1 MIYLFNDIL
10 FYHMSNFIISARKYR
25 PVNFDD
31 VIGQKVITNT
41 LKEAI
46 KNNKLA
52 QALLF
57 TGPRGVGK
65 TSCARIVARELN
77 NFEISDDNSYN
88 IFELDAASNN
98 GVEGIRNLI
107 EQTRIPPQTGKFK
120 VYIIDEVH
128 MLSSGAFNAFL
139 KTLEEPP
146 AHCVFI
152 LATTEKHKI
161 IPTILS
167 RCQIYNFKRITNEG
181 IVDHL
186 KNICKLEKIKFEDN
200 ALIQIAN
207 KSDGAMRD
215 ALQLFDKVVGVN
227 KELTSKLVSEN
238 LNTVDFETYIKLFEF
253 INNNDIP
260 NLIVEI
266 NSVLDN
272 GISGDIFISGL
283 SSFFRDVLV
292 CKNKLSQNLVNY
304 DEANFKFLLDVSSK
318 VDYNYLIEYMNILND
333 AEINFQKS
341 INQKLLIELTMLKI
355 VSLEYNE
362 EKKKF
367 KYKLIP
373 TFRFQEQV
381 FLQESI
387 NAQEQKKKTPLA
399 NIKIENFKT
408 STLSLKSIQ
417 KNKEIESES
426 EVQDDHFEE
435 KLVTIED
442 VLELWDEYIQ
452 IQEDKG
458 RYNIASILRISTPTL
473 KENHIHY
480 KVSNNTSALEIDLE
494 KHQLVQFLRNRL
506 KAKIELILTTDK
518 TIDKKLTYTN
528 KDKYNLLKEKNPLIE
543 ELKNTFKLSI

>member
-1 MIYLFNDIL
+1 
-10 FYHMSNFIISARKYR
+10 MSNFIISARKYR

-186 KNICKLEKIKFEDN
+186 KNICQLEKIKFEDD

-238 LNTVDFETYIKLFEF
+238 LNTVNIETYIKLFEF

-292 CKNKLSQNLVNY
+292 CKNKLSENLVNY
-304 DEANFKFLLDVSSK
+304 NEANFKLLSDVSSK

-381 FLQESI
+381 FLQDSN

-435 KLVTIED
+435 KVVTIED

-458 RYNIASILRISTPTL
+458 RYNIASILRISTPNL

-494 KHQLVQFLRNRL
+494 KHQLVQYLRNRL

-528 KDKYNLLKEKNPLIE
+528 KDKYNLLREKNPLIE

>member
-1 MIYLFNDIL
+1 
-10 FYHMSNFIISARKYR
+10 MSNFIISARKYR
-25 PVNFDD
+25 PLNFDD

-186 KNICKLEKIKFEDN
+186 KNICKLEKIKFEDD

-304 DEANFKFLLDVSSK
+304 NEANFKVLLDVSSK

-341 INQKLLIELTMLKI
+341 INQKLLIELTILKI

-381 FLQESI
+381 FLQDSN

-426 EVQDDHFEE
+426 DVQDDHFEE
-435 KLVTIED
+435 KLATIED
-442 VLELWDEYIQ
+442 VTELWGEYIQ
-452 IQEDKG
+452 IQEEKG

-528 KDKYNLLKEKNPLIE
+528 KDKYNLLKEKNPFIE

>member
-1 MIYLFNDIL
+1 
-10 FYHMSNFIISARKYR
+10 MSNFIISARKYR

-167 RCQIYNFKRITNEG
+167 RCQIYNFKRITNDG

-186 KNICKLEKIKFEDN
+186 KNICQLEKIKFEDD
-200 ALIQIAN
+200 ALVQIAN

-253 INNNDIP
+253 INKNDIP

-304 DEANFKFLLDVSSK
+304 NEANFKLLLDVSSK

-381 FLQESI
+381 FLQDSN
-387 NAQEQKKKTPLA
+387 NALEQKKKTPLA

>member
-1 MIYLFNDIL
+1 
-10 FYHMSNFIISARKYR
+10 MSNFIISARKYR

-186 KNICKLEKIKFEDN
+186 KNICQLEKIKFEDD
-200 ALIQIAN
+200 ALVQIAN

-253 INNNDIP
+253 INKNDIP

-304 DEANFKFLLDVSSK
+304 NEANFKLLLDVSSK

-381 FLQESI
+381 FLQDSN
-387 NAQEQKKKTPLA
+387 NALEQKKKAPLA

-435 KLVTIED
+435 KVVTIED

-543 ELKNTFKLSI
+543 ELKNAFKLSI

>member
-1 MIYLFNDIL
+1 
-10 FYHMSNFIISARKYR
+10 MSNFIISARKYR

-253 INNNDIP
+253 INKNDIP
-260 NLIVEI
+260 NLIVEV

-283 SSFFRDVLV
+283 SSFFRDALV

-304 DEANFKFLLDVSSK
+304 DEANFKLLLDVSSK

-362 EKKKF
+362 EKK
-367 KYKLIP
+367 
-373 TFRFQEQV
+373 
-381 FLQESI
+381 
-387 NAQEQKKKTPLA
+387 
-399 NIKIENFKT
+399 
-408 STLSLKSIQ
+408 
-417 KNKEIESES
+417 
-426 EVQDDHFEE
+426 
-435 KLVTIED
+435 
-442 VLELWDEYIQ
+442 
-452 IQEDKG
+452 
-458 RYNIASILRISTPTL
+458 
-473 KENHIHY
+473 
-480 KVSNNTSALEIDLE
+480 
-494 KHQLVQFLRNRL
+494 
-506 KAKIELILTTDK
+506 
-518 TIDKKLTYTN
+518 
-528 KDKYNLLKEKNPLIE
+528 NLNLN
-543 ELKNTFKLSI
+543 

>member
-1 MIYLFNDIL
+1 
-10 FYHMSNFIISARKYR
+10 MSNFIISARKYR

-186 KNICKLEKIKFEDN
+186 KNICQLEKIKFEDD

-238 LNTVDFETYIKLFEF
+238 LNTVNIETYIKLFEF

-304 DEANFKFLLDVSSK
+304 NEANFKLLLDVSSK

-381 FLQESI
+381 FLQDSN
-387 NAQEQKKKTPLA
+387 NALEQKKKTPLA

-435 KLVTIED
+435 KVVTIED

-458 RYNIASILRISTPTL
+458 RYNIASILRISTPNL

-528 KDKYNLLKEKNPLIE
+528 KDKYNLLREKNPLIE

>member
-1 MIYLFNDIL
+1 
-10 FYHMSNFIISARKYR
+10 MSNFIISARKYR

-31 VIGQKVITNT
+31 VIGQKLITNT

-107 EQTRIPPQTGKFK
+107 EQTRIPPQKGKFK

-186 KNICKLEKIKFEDN
+186 KNICKLEKIKFEDD
-200 ALIQIAN
+200 ALTQIAN

-304 DEANFKFLLDVSSK
+304 DEANFKLLLDVSSK

-381 FLQESI
+381 FLQDSN

-506 KAKIELILTTDK
+506 KSKIELILTTDK

-528 KDKYNLLKEKNPLIE
+528 KDKYNLLREKNPLIE
-543 ELKNTFKLSI
+543 ELKNAFKLSI

>member
-1 MIYLFNDIL
+1 
-10 FYHMSNFIISARKYR
+10 MSNFIISARKYR

-304 DEANFKFLLDVSSK
+304 DEANFKLLLDVSSK

-381 FLQESI
+381 FLQDSN

-528 KDKYNLLKEKNPLIE
+528 KDKYNLLREKNPLIE

>member
-1 MIYLFNDIL
+1 
-10 FYHMSNFIISARKYR
+10 MSNFIISARKYR

-253 INNNDIP
+253 INKNDIP
-260 NLIVEI
+260 NLIVEV

-283 SSFFRDVLV
+283 SSFFRDALV

-304 DEANFKFLLDVSSK
+304 DEANFKLLLDVSSK

-381 FLQESI
+381 FLQDSI

-506 KAKIELILTTDK
+506 KAKIELVLTTDK

-543 ELKNTFKLSI
+543 ELKNIFKLSI

>member
-1 MIYLFNDIL
+1 
-10 FYHMSNFIISARKYR
+10 MSNFIISARKYR

-253 INNNDIP
+253 INKNDIP
-260 NLIVEI
+260 NLIVEV

-304 DEANFKFLLDVSSK
+304 DEANFKLLLDVSSK

-381 FLQESI
+381 FLQDSI

>member
-1 MIYLFNDIL
+1 
-10 FYHMSNFIISARKYR
+10 MSNFIISARKYR

-215 ALQLFDKVVGVN
+215 ALQLFDKVMRQEQETN
-227 KELTSKLVSEN
+227 IEFLEKSISAKLVSEN

-304 DEANFKFLLDVSSK
+304 DEANFKLLLDVSSK

-381 FLQESI
+381 FLQDSN
-387 NAQEQKKKTPLA
+387 NALEQKKKTPLA

-417 KNKEIESES
+417 KNKEIESEPD
-426 EVQDDHFEE
+426 VQDDHFEE

>member
-1 MIYLFNDIL
+1 
-10 FYHMSNFIISARKYR
+10 
-25 PVNFDD
+25 
-31 VIGQKVITNT
+31 
-41 LKEAI
+41 
-46 KNNKLA
+46 
-52 QALLF
+52 
-57 TGPRGVGK
+57 
-65 TSCARIVARELN
+65 
-77 NFEISDDNSYN
+77 
-88 IFELDAASNN
+88 
-98 GVEGIRNLI
+98 
-107 EQTRIPPQTGKFK
+107 
-120 VYIIDEVH
+120 
-128 MLSSGAFNAFL
+128 
-139 KTLEEPP
+139 
-146 AHCVFI
+146 
-152 LATTEKHKI
+152 
-161 IPTILS
+161 
-167 RCQIYNFKRITNEG
+167 
-181 IVDHL
+181 
-186 KNICKLEKIKFEDN
+186 
-200 ALIQIAN
+200 
-207 KSDGAMRD
+207 MRD

-304 DEANFKFLLDVSSK
+304 NEANFKLLLDVSSK

-381 FLQESI
+381 FLQDSN

-494 KHQLVQFLRNRL
+494 KHQLVQYLRNRL

-543 ELKNTFKLSI
+543 ELKNAFKLSI

>member
-1 MIYLFNDIL
+1 
-10 FYHMSNFIISARKYR
+10 MSNFIISARKYR

-186 KNICKLEKIKFEDN
+186 KNICQLEKIKFEDD

-238 LNTVDFETYIKLFEF
+238 LNTVNIETYIKLFEF

-304 DEANFKFLLDVSSK
+304 NEANFKLLLDVSSK
-318 VDYNYLIEYMNILND
+318 VDYNYLIEYMNILNN

-381 FLQESI
+381 FLQDSN
-387 NAQEQKKKTPLA
+387 NALEQKKKTPLA

-435 KLVTIED
+435 KVVTIED

-458 RYNIASILRISTPTL
+458 RYNIASILRISTPNL

-494 KHQLVQFLRNRL
+494 KHQLVQYLRNRL

-528 KDKYNLLKEKNPLIE
+528 KDKYNLLREKNPLIE

>member
-1 MIYLFNDIL
+1 
-10 FYHMSNFIISARKYR
+10 MSNFIISARKYR

-186 KNICKLEKIKFEDN
+186 KNICQLEKIKFEDD
-200 ALIQIAN
+200 ALVQIAN

-253 INNNDIP
+253 INKNDIP

-304 DEANFKFLLDVSSK
+304 NEANFKLLLDVSSK

-381 FLQESI
+381 FLQDSN
-387 NAQEQKKKTPLA
+387 NALEQKKKTPLA

-506 KAKIELILTTDK
+506 KAKIELILTIDK

>member
-1 MIYLFNDIL
+1 
-10 FYHMSNFIISARKYR
+10 MSNFIISARKYR

-304 DEANFKFLLDVSSK
+304 DEANFKLLLDVSSK

-381 FLQESI
+381 FLQDSI

-408 STLSLKSIQ
+408 STLSLKSIK

-435 KLVTIED
+435 KLVAIED

>member
-1 MIYLFNDIL
+1 
-10 FYHMSNFIISARKYR
+10 MSNFIISARKYR

-253 INNNDIP
+253 INKNDIP

-283 SSFFRDVLV
+283 SSFFRDALV
-292 CKNKLSQNLVNY
+292 CKNKLSQNLLNY
-304 DEANFKFLLDVSSK
+304 DEANFKLLLDVSSK

-381 FLQESI
+381 FLQDSI
-387 NAQEQKKKTPLA
+387 NAHEQKKKTPLA

-506 KAKIELILTTDK
+506 KAKIELVLTTDK

-543 ELKNTFKLSI
+543 ELKNIFKLSI